1 MRRKGSQMKNYALL
15 LIFCCVMLNGC
26 ALVKEKAAEGVT
38 AKVRD
43 TIATQLPEDKRE
55 AFTAKWDAG
64 DTKGA
69 TALAVEAV
77 GADKFADIIENI
89 KTDNEELRAQNAEL
103 AADIR
108 ERGVDAVK
116 ERWASIAVAFSTTL
130 LGLFGLK
137 RGSKWYS
144 VASTII
150 GGVQGFLKAGQEG
163 NAELMAHIKSEAI
176 LNSNK
181 ADVDAAVGKV
191 LKAKGE
197 TPIVNVKAA
206 A

>member
-1 MRRKGSQMKNYALL
+1 MKNYALL
-15 LIFCCVMLNGC
+15 LICFCVMLNGC
-26 ALVKEKAAEGVT
+26 TLVKEKAAEGVT

-43 TIATQLPEDKRE
+43 TIATQLPEDKRD

-69 TALAVEAV
+69 TVLAVEAV

-116 ERWASIAVAFSTTL
+116 ERWASIAVALSTTL

-181 ADVDAAVGKV
+181 AEVDAAVGKV

>member
-1 MRRKGSQMKNYALL
+1 MKKFALL
-15 LIFCCVMLNGC
+15 LTFFCVMLSGC
-26 ALVKEKAAEGVT
+26 SLVKEKAAEGVT

-43 TIATQLPEDKRE
+43 SIASQLPEDKRE

-69 TALAVEAV
+69 TIMAAEAV
-77 GADKFADIIENI
+77 GADKFAAIVENI

-116 ERWASIAVAFSTTL
+116 ERWASIAVALTTTL

-137 RGSKWYS
+137 RGSKWYG
-144 VASTII
+144 VAATVI
-150 GGVQGFLKAGQEG
+150 GGVQGFMRQGPQG
-163 NAELMAHIKSEAI
+163 NRQLLDSIEKEAESKSIKPQLDEAV
-176 LNSNK
+176 
-181 ADVDAAVGKV
+181 AEV
-191 LKAKGE
+191 LKKKGDRRLVVPRE
-197 TPIVNVKAA
+197 AA
-206 A
+206 

>member
-1 MRRKGSQMKNYALL
+1 MTKYVLL
-15 LIFCCVMLNGC
+15 LIFSCAMLGGC
-26 ALVKEKAAEGVT
+26 QVIKDKAAEGVT
-38 AKVRD
+38 TKVRD
-43 TIATQLPEDKRE
+43 TIANQLPEDKRE

-69 TALAVEAV
+69 TVLAVEAV

-89 KTDNEELRAQNAEL
+89 KTDNEQLRAQNAEL

-116 ERWASIAVAFSTTL
+116 ERWASIAVALGTTL
-130 LGLFGLK
+130 LGLFGIK
-137 RGSKWYS
+137 RGSKWYG
-144 VASTII
+144 VAATVI
-150 GGVQGFLKAGQEG
+150 GGVQGFLKAGPEG
-163 NAELMAHIKSEAI
+163 NAELMANIKREGI

-181 ADVDAAVGKV
+181 AEVDAAVGV
-191 LKAKGE
+191 ILKAKGE
-197 TPIVNVKAA
+197 APIVNVKAA